1 MFTKAAV
8 KAKEQFEVTEF
19 PAPIELAPEQLEEVS
34 GGCLYGHGVWGP
46 TLILPVLVAILI
58 G

>member
-1 MFTKAAV
+1 MFTKNAAR
-8 KAKEQFEVTEF
+8 AKERFEVTEL
-19 PAPIELAPEQLEEVS
+19 PAPTELAPEQLEEVS

-46 TLILPVLVAILI
+46 TLILPVLVAVLI

>member
-1 MFTKAAV
+1 MFTKTDATTHERSDV
-8 KAKEQFEVTEF
+8 VEVQ
-19 PAPIELAPEQLEEVS
+19 APVELTPDQIEDVS
-34 GGCLYGHGVWGP
+34 GGCLYAHGVYGP

>member
-1 MFTKAAV
+1 MFTKAGDNTKDRSDRPDIRV
-8 KAKEQFEVTEF
+8 PV
-19 PAPIELAPEQLEEVS
+19 ELTPEQIDDVS
-34 GGCLYGHGVWGP
+34 GGCLYAHGVYGP